1 MSEFIEGTDGIYK
14 IKHRS
19 KIYQYKINS
28 DGRLNSA
35 FKLHIITDTIEND
48 ADRKKVAAAIQKMNL
63 NVLEF

>member
-28 DGRLNSA
+28 QGRLTDT

-48 ADRKKVAAAIQKMNL
+48 EDRRKVVTAIQRMNMNIL
-63 NVLEF
+63 NF